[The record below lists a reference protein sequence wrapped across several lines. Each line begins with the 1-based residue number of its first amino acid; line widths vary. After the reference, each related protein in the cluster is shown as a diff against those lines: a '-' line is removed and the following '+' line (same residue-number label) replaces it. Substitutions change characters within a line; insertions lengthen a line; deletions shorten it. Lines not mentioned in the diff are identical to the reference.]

1 MGYSLGVDLGTTFTA
16 AAIGDGQHAEIVPL
30 GDRSPQAASV
40 IYQAPDGSFRYGE
53 AAERHAAGEPERIAR
68 EFKRRIGDQTP
79 VFVAGSPMSAH
90 ALSKALLGW
99 TVEQVIGGQGAPP
112 DRVVVT
118 CPANWGPYRRELM
131 SQVISLNT
139 DAPIEVRSEPEAAA
153 VHFAASRRVGVG
165 ESVAV
170 YDLGGGTF
178 DAAVLRRTS
187 ERAFELLGSPDGIE
201 QLGGVDFDEAVFER
215 VSRGIDW
222 ARLDPEDPETLTG
235 LARLR
240 RDCTEA
246 KEALSS
252 ETETTVPILLGAR
265 PTRVRLT
272 RSEFQELIGPL
283 LADTVEILD
292 RVVRRSGV
300 TPDELAA
307 IVLVGGSSRV
317 PLVSELITARF
328 RRPAVLSPQPKLCVA
343 MGAALLAAIPAADVP
358 PTPAAPVATPP
369 PIAPSTVANPPPI
382 APVTVADPPPIAPV
396 AVTPQSSIAPTS
408 TNGPAE
414 PPAVRTEPAPAA
426 AQRKPSEP
434 NRPRRERRRTAYRLA
449 TAGFALLALL
459 LMIVGP
465 AAGRSGAYPW
475 NRQFVVAAGNL
486 PPATTLTPTIFGLP
500 LTRHPDSAADGAFD
514 LAGSRV
520 FLSGPLHATLA
531 QPQAGRRTVTIAA
544 ADRWSPQ
551 RFLTVPFAALVLTA
565 LFSFAYAES
574 ILRTIRGRRTAPR
587 AGELTG
593 LVGSGLV
600 AGVAAILAT
609 WVLGDRLPTVST
621 TLGIVVC
628 VCAAVGLLAFA
639 WIRVDEPPAQ

>member
-99 TVEQVIGGQGAPP
+99 TVDQVIGGQGAPP

-139 DAPIEVRSEPEAAA
+139 DVPIEVRSEPEAAA

-187 ERAFELLGSPDGIE
+187 EYAFELLGSPDGIE

-222 ARLDPEDPETLTG
+222 ERLDPEDPETLTG

-272 RSEFQELIGPL
+272 RAEFQELIGPL

-328 RRPAVLSPQPKLCVA
+328 RRPAVLSPPTEAVRRHGRRA
-343 MGAALLAAIPAADVP
+343 ARRRAGAGRTRDAGCAGRCPAPDRAVHGRCPAPDRARYGHSAVLHRADVH
-358 PTPAAPVATPP
+358 
-369 PIAPSTVANPPPI
+369 
-382 APVTVADPPPIAPV
+382 
-396 AVTPQSSIAPTS
+396 
-408 TNGPAE
+408 E
-414 PPAVRTEPAPAA
+414 RT
-426 AQRKPSEP
+426 EP
-434 NRPRRERRRTAYRLA
+434 NRPGGPHRAGPGRSGAHSRPSRTGRDADGAGPRTDSRRPASPS
-449 TAGFALLALL
+449 LALL

-475 NRQFVVAAGNL
+475 NRQFVVAAGDL
-486 PPATTLTPTIFGLP
+486 PRRDDADPDDLRVCRSPVTRTRPPTARSTWPAAGSSCPDRSTPPWPSRRPGDGRSHRRGRSLE
-500 LTRHPDSAADGAFD
+500 SAALPDRSVRRAGADGPVLLRLCGVDPAD
-514 LAGSRV
+514 DPRPPDRA
-520 FLSGPLHATLA
+520 
-531 QPQAGRRTVTIAA
+531 AGR
-544 ADRWSPQ
+544 
-551 RFLTVPFAALVLTA
+551 
-565 LFSFAYAES
+565 
-574 ILRTIRGRRTAPR
+574 
-587 AGELTG
+587 
-593 LVGSGLV
+593 
-600 AGVAAILAT
+600 
-609 WVLGDRLPTVST
+609 
-621 TLGIVVC
+621 
-628 VCAAVGLLAFA
+628 
-639 WIRVDEPPAQ
+639 

>member
-139 DAPIEVRSEPEAAA
+139 DVPIEVRSEPEAAA

-187 ERAFELLGSPDGIE
+187 EYAFELLGSPDGIE

-222 ARLDPEDPETLTG
+222 ERLDPEDPETLTG

-272 RSEFQELIGPL
+272 RAEFQELIGPL

-343 MGAALLAAIPAADVP
+343 MGAALLAAVRRRTYPRRRLRRSLPRPRSRRPRSLTRPRSPRSGSLPAPDRP
-358 PTPAAPVATPP
+358 G
-369 PIAPSTVANPPPI
+369 S
-382 APVTVADPPPIAPV
+382 
-396 AVTPQSSIAPTS
+396 VTPQSSIAPTS
-408 TNGPAE
+408 TNGPVE
-414 PPAVRTEPAPAA
+414 PPAVRTEPSPGRSA
-426 AQRKPSEP
+426 AQAVRAETGRDANGAGPRTDSR
-434 NRPRRERRRTAYRLA
+434 RPA
-449 TAGFALLALL
+449 
-459 LMIVGP
+459 
-465 AAGRSGAYPW
+465 
-475 NRQFVVAAGNL
+475 
-486 PPATTLTPTIFGLP
+486 
-500 LTRHPDSAADGAFD
+500 
-514 LAGSRV
+514 
-520 FLSGPLHATLA
+520 
-531 QPQAGRRTVTIAA
+531 
-544 ADRWSPQ
+544 SPCS
-551 RFLTVPFAALVLTA
+551 P
-565 LFSFAYAES
+565 
-574 ILRTIRGRRTAPR
+574 
-587 AGELTG
+587 
-593 LVGSGLV
+593 
-600 AGVAAILAT
+600 
-609 WVLGDRLPTVST
+609 
-621 TLGIVVC
+621 C
-628 VCAAVGLLAFA
+628 C
-639 WIRVDEPPAQ
+639 